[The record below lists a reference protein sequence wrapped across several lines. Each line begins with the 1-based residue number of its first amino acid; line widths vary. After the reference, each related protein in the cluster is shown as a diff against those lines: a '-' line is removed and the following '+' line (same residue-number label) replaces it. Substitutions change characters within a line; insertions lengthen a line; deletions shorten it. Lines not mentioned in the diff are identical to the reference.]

1 MSVTRTIEDAV
12 VVPAVEV
19 WPKRFLECTPTL
31 GLTPTLP
38 DDEAID
44 LAVGARKAAQ
54 RAFGSAEAAL
64 EAEVPPPAQ

>member
-12 VVPAVEV
+12 VVPSAEV

-38 DDEAID
+38 DEEAID
-44 LAVGARKAAQ
+44 LASAARKAAL
-54 RAFGSAEAAL
+54 RAFGSGEAARD
-64 EAEVPPPAQ
+64 AEIPPSA